1 MRTSKHI
8 YMTDSNYTKIYTGSE
23 IFVQR
28 VIFELKNA
36 GIIPVVKDQT
46 ESARLAGFGGGIVPG
61 FQEVYVHDD
70 ELKKATSII
79 ETNMEV

>member
-1 MRTSKHI
+1 
-8 YMTDSNYTKIYTGSE
+8 MTDSNYTKIFTGSE

-28 VIFELKNA
+28 VIYELKNA
-36 GIIPVVKDQT
+36 GIIPVVKDQM

-61 FQEVYVHDD
+61 FQDVYAHDD

-79 ETNMEV
+79 ENNIEV